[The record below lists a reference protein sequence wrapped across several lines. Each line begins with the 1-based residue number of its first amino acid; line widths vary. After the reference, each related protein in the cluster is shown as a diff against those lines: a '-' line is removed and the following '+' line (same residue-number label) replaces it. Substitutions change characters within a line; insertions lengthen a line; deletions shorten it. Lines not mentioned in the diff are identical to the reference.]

1 MKRLRTAAAGAATLL
16 LLAALSWQ
24 AWPAAWYPVLVGLNR
39 ASAGLSPRVVQA
51 AGHTIHLL
59 EGGQGEPVVL
69 LHGIFAEKDHW
80 VDIARPL
87 TNRWRV
93 IAPDLPGFGE
103 STRDLRQPYDYA
115 AQVERLR
122 LLLDAMGLQRV
133 HLAGNSMGGTIAA
146 LFAIRHPQR
155 VASVAFIG
163 APHGIR
169 TPGVSAMDR
178 EITAG
183 RAPLVASDAPS
194 FDAALALVFSRPP
207 YLPGPIVAVAR
218 AHAIERAAGNLQLWR
233 EQLGQRYL
241 LHAQVGALRAPTLA
255 LWGGA
260 DRVFDASGAP
270 VLAGLLPQAQ
280 VEVLPG
286 LGHLPMMEAPGE
298 VAARYDR
305 FLGGLR

>member
-1 MKRLRTAAAGAATLL
+1 MNWKRTTGLLAATLL
-16 LLAALSWQ
+16 LGLAVSWQ
-24 AWPAAWYPVLVGLNR
+24 AWPAAWYPALVGLNR

-80 VDIARPL
+80 VDMARSL
-87 TNRWRV
+87 DGRWRV
-93 IAPDLPGFGE
+93 IAPDLPGYGA

-122 LLLDAMGLQRV
+122 VLLDTLGLQRV

-169 TPGVSAMDR
+169 TPGMSEMDR
-178 EITAG
+178 AIEAG
-183 RAPLVASDAPS
+183 RAPLVASDAQA
-194 FDAALALVFSRPP
+194 FDATLALVFSRPP

-218 AHAIERAAGNLQLWR
+218 AQAIQRAEGNLQLWL

-241 LHAQVGALRAPTLA
+241 LQAEVGALRAPALV

-260 DRVFDASGAP
+260 DRVFDASGAA
-270 VLAGLLPQAQ
+270 VLAGLLPGAK

-286 LGHLPMMEAPGE
+286 LGHLPMMEAPAE
-298 VAARYDR
+298 VASRYAR
-305 FLGGLR
+305 FLTELR